1 MRRPF
6 IAANWK
12 MQKTIGETEAF
23 INAFLP
29 MVKDINDV
37 DILIA
42 PPYTSLETA
51 SRLLKGSN
59 VFLAAQN
66 VYLEEKG
73 AFTGEI
79 SPDMLIAVGCT
90 HVIIGHSERR
100 QYFGETDETV
110 NKKIKLARNKGLKVI
125 LCIGETLEERESG
138 KTFDILDTQLKGSL
152 KDLPLDEIT
161 IAYEP
166 VWAIGT
172 GKTASDEQANEAHV
186 HIRKWLAANKEGAEK
201 VRIQYGGSVKP
212 DNVKGLMS
220 QPEIDGA
227 LVGGAALQPE
237 SFSELVKGARG

>member
-1 MRRPF
+1 
-6 IAANWK
+6 